1 MSTAS
6 AANWK
11 PDMSLASLSEFLRMG
26 AHGIYVWTAYGL
38 TLAAL
43 VTIHVFTARRHRRL
57 QHTLDTLKQHDDSR

>member
-1 MSTAS
+1 MNTAS

-11 PDMSLASLSEFLRMG
+11 PDMTFASLSEFLRMG
-26 AHGIYVWTAYGL
+26 AHGTYVWTAYGL

-43 VTIHVFTARRHRRL
+43 VTIHVFTARRRRRL

>member
-1 MSTAS
+1 MNTAS

-11 PDMSLASLSEFLRMG
+11 PDMTFASLSEFLRMG
-26 AHGIYVWTAYGL
+26 AHGTYVWTAYGL

-43 VTIHVFTARRHRRL
+43 VTIHLFTARRRRRL